1 MPQSN
6 NIQAG
11 VGSIRATLPVT
22 PAARGATGAKKG
34 ADKGGGF
41 AGSLADAASARRI
54 RFSAHA
60 QERLTG
66 RGIRMDERRLDQLA
80 SAADQAQAKGAR
92 DSLVLLD
99 DLGLILNVP
108 SRTVVTALDAD
119 RMRNGVFT
127 NIDSTVIIRD

>member
-1 MPQSN
+1 MPQPN

-11 VGSIRATLPVT
+11 VGAIRAALPAR
-22 PAARGATGAKKG
+22 PAARGAADGAANG
-34 ADKGGGF
+34 ACF
-41 AGSLADAASARRI
+41 AESLAEAASARQI

-60 QERLTG
+60 QQRLTS
-66 RGIRMDERRLDQLA
+66 RDIRLDEHRLDQLA
-80 SAADQAQAKGAR
+80 RAADQAQAKGAR

-119 RMRNGVFT
+119 RLRNGVFT